1 MKTIA
6 YVRATNIY
14 DDSRAT
20 KEILALAEAG
30 YTVKVLAWDRNGKAK
45 ENCAK
50 VFADCQER
58 ISCEF
63 YTADAENGI
72 GMRNLSKLL
81 NWFRWVYK
89 SLRGMKPLYAVHAC
103 NLDAGLSAYRYCKKT
118 KTPLVYD
125 IYDYYIDSHTIP
137 SFAVSAVERM
147 EISII
152 NFAQITII
160 CTDERKEQIEK
171 ATPKSILVLHNSPDM
186 DAEEETEL
194 TIDYTYCGALGENR
208 LLREILDAY
217 NQHSDFKFTFAGY
230 GGYSKQ
236 AKELAEKYDNFEF
249 LGTIPYDRVLKIE
262 AGAMAIAAI
271 YEPSIRNHRLCAPN
285 KFYEAMAL
293 GKPVIVCR
301 GTGIDQ
307 FVEQNKTGIVINY
320 SADEFY
326 DALRYL
332 KDNPSECYEMG
343 RRARALYE
351 QKYRW
356 SLMREDLIA
365 AYQSVR

>member
-30 YTVKVLAWDRNGKAK
+30 YNVELLAWDRNGKAK
-45 ENCAK
+45 DSCAK
-50 VFADCQER
+50 VFTPYQDQINC
-58 ISCEF
+58 SF

-72 GMRNLSKLL
+72 GMRNIAKLFG
-81 NWFRWVYK
+81 WFRWVYK
-89 SLRGMKPLYAVHAC
+89 SLKGLKQLYAVHAC
-103 NLDAGLSAYRYCKKT
+103 NLDAGLSAYWYCKKT
-118 KTPLVYD
+118 NTPLVYD
-125 IYDYYIDSHTIP
+125 IYDYYIDSHAIP
-137 SFAVSAVERM
+137 SLAVPTVENI
-147 EISII
+147 EIAII

-160 CTDERKEQIEK
+160 CTEERKEQISK
-171 ATPKSILVLHNSPDM
+171 AKPQNILVLHNSPDVG
-186 DAEEETEL
+186 AEVESDL

-208 LLREILDAY
+208 LLREIMDAY
-217 NQHSDFKFTFAGY
+217 NNHNDFKFTFAGY

-236 AKELAEKYDNFEF
+236 ARALAEKYDNFQF
-249 LGTIPYDRVLKIE
+249 LGTIPYDQVLKVE

-285 KFYEAMAL
+285 KFYEALAL

-307 FVEQNKTGIVINY
+307 IVEQYQTGIVINY
-320 SADEFY
+320 NAEEFY
-326 DALRYL
+326 SALQYL
-332 KDNPSECYEMG
+332 KDNPDECYKMG
-343 RRARALYE
+343 QRARALYE
-351 QKYRW
+351 EKYRW
-356 SLMREDLIA
+356 SLMRESFIA
-365 AYQSVR
+365 AYQRIW